1 MRKVAPVEDF
11 SGSYIGNLTLV
22 GRGCVAQRRVHSV
35 EGVGVG
41 HGS

>member
-1 MRKVAPVEDF
+1 MRKVAPAEGF

-22 GRGCVAQRRVHSV
+22 GRGCVAQRRVRSV

-41 HGS
+41 NGS